1 MKSYWHSLLT
11 AVLLVTLVSNAV
23 RARILKDPTEVVR
36 NKYDFIV
43 IGGTYVKADQGSED

>member
-1 MKSYWHSLLT
+1 MKSYWRSLLT
-11 AVLLVTLVSNAV
+11 AVLLVTLVPNAV